1 LGFVHKASFAFNI
14 VGLMGE
20 KGDTLVPLPAPGMVA
35 TVKVIDQGWSCQSS
49 VAGGDI
55 LPEANLKS
63 Q

>member
-1 LGFVHKASFAFNI
+1 
-14 VGLMGE
+14 MGE
-20 KGDTLVPLPAPGMVA
+20 KGDTLGPLRAPGMVA
-35 TVKVIDQGWSCQSS
+35 ALHVKVIDQCWFCQSL